1 MILQGIGLMLMFVG
15 IACADSPSLLVPVLI
30 VGAGALIYHAG
41 AKRSGEW

>member
-30 VGAGALIYHAG
+30 VGAGALIYRAG
-41 AKRSGEW
+41 AKRSEEW